1 MRSPLLY
8 LSEMIAAVEA
18 IEDFTHG
25 MDMEDFLCDAK
36 TKSAVVRQFE
46 ILGEAAKAI
55 PENIKSLVPDL
66 PWSRIAGMRDRLIHA
81 YFIVDYNLV
90 WDTVENELPA
100 LKERLETLQGE
111 LNKIDS
117 P

>member
-1 MRSPLLY
+1 MKHDAILLDHI
-8 LSEMIAAVEA
+8 LDA
-18 IEDFTHG
+18 INQIEEYTNGIDR
-25 MDMEDFLCDAK
+25 EEFLETRMVQD
-36 TKSAVVRQFE
+36 AVVRQLE

-90 WDTVENELPA
+90 WDTVEN
-100 LKERLETLQGE
+100 
-111 LNKIDS
+111 
-117 P
+117 